1 MPLQLLLWIKQMD
14 TTRREW
20 FIFSYNGNEK
30 QGSTGL
36 LSTLS
41 PGCKSFTTSPSPPQ
55 PPPPPQRPSPTTAT
69 NCPPQ
74 LQQLLLLP
82 TIAPD
87 TPSTAPASAPYSSSG
102 RCSQS
107 SSPSTSAPGLPPL
120 PPSTTSTTLLSPCFF
135 FLFQISL
142 GPKLY
147 PFLSHE
153 IQILSRCADLKLK
166 TYTTVFFWNL
176 RWDGQKNCTFVIYVW
191 GLALL
196 SIVGN
201 SCLAN

>member
-1 MPLQLLLWIKQMD
+1 METKNKD
-14 TTRREW
+14 
-20 FIFSYNGNEK
+20 
-30 QGSTGL
+30 TGL

-41 PGCKSFTTSPSPPQ
+41 PGCKSFTTSPSPP
-55 PPPPPQRPSPTTAT
+55 PSQRPSPTTAT

-120 PPSTTSTTLLSPCFF
+120 PPSTTSTTLHSPCCV

-166 TYTTVFFWNL
+166 TYTTAFFWNL
-176 RWDGQKNCTFVIYVW
+176 RWDGQKT
-191 GLALL
+191 AHLL
-196 SIVGN
+196 FMSGIWHFY
-201 SCLAN
+201 